1 MSTPV
6 PFLSR
11 NGSFALLIVGLSNNL
26 FTHYPKIR
34 LVKLFTSRQNF
45 FASGGIRFNQ
55 PIASS
60 SPGLG
65 NLSLMQLLKFIFAVW
80 LMAGLSLLS
89 AGAASNATNAAPH
102 ESTGADAHSQP
113 SDHHSGPPVTPYAPT
128 IFNIG
133 PLPVTNSMIYTWL
146 IAALIF
152 VVVRRA
158 TRNVSETPSGVQN
171 FVEAAVEG
179 LEDLTKGLL
188 EPKVA
193 RWVFPLA
200 ATFFLFIVISNLM
213 GLLPGVG
220 SIGWGH
226 KSGAP
231 FGVEHADVP
240 LLRPPTAD
248 ANMTVAMAACYLVM
262 STWWALK
269 YNGPVGLVKHIFGV
283 KGGMKG
289 LIVIPLALIFIFIG
303 MIEVISILIR
313 PVALAMRLYGNI
325 YGGESVLT
333 IMLTQSPLGI
343 GALPFYFL
351 ELLVAVVQA
360 LVFTLLSIA
369 FIGTLC
375 SHTDDDAHDGAEK
388 HH

>member
-1 MSTPV
+1 MHILRSV
-6 PFLSR
+6 VL
-11 NGSFALLIVGLSNNL
+11 
-26 FTHYPKIR
+26 
-34 LVKLFTSRQNF
+34 
-45 FASGGIRFNQ
+45 
-55 PIASS
+55 
-60 SPGLG
+60 
-65 NLSLMQLLKFIFAVW
+65 AVW
-80 LMAGLSLLS
+80 LLGLPAWS
-89 AGAASNATNAAPH
+89 GAAEAGPATAERPEAKAH
-102 ESTGADAHSQP
+102 AEQAD
-113 SDHHSGPPVTPYAPT
+113 HSGPPVSASAPT
-128 IFNIG
+128 LFHIG
-133 PLPVTNSMIYTWL
+133 PLPVTNSMIYTWI

-152 VVVRRA
+152 AAVRLG
-158 TRNVSETPSGVQN
+158 TRNMNRIPAAGQN
-171 FVEAAVEG
+171 VVEAAVEG
-179 LEDLTKGLL
+179 LEKLTSGLL

-193 RWVFPLA
+193 RWVFPLV
-200 ATFFLFIVISNLM
+200 ATFFLFIVVSNLM

-226 KSGAP
+226 AAKDSALP
-231 FGVEHADVP
+231 FAIEHADVP

-248 ANMTVAMAACYLVM
+248 ANMTVAMSAVFFVM
-262 STWWALK
+262 SSFWALR
-269 YNGPVGLVKHIFGV
+269 YNGPLGLVKHVFGV

-303 MIEVISILIR
+303 LIEVISICIR

-333 IMLTQSPLGI
+333 IMLTNSPLGL

-375 SHTDDDAHDGAEK
+375 SHSEEEAAG